1 MVLIHPAYTPLNPK
15 HKGRENLHDP
25 RGIALARVDAGGEQ
39 DGGARM
45 PPPPRVPRRLVLLAG
60 DGQHVHAVARRR
72 SAEQAPIQEPHVPLV
87 RLRGPA
93 HASQPAIYSP
103 SRRPLV
109 SGGLAPQALSP
120 SLQPRLVDPQGA
132 SFKC

>member
-45 PPPPRVPRRLVLLAG
+45 PPPPGSRG
-60 DGQHVHAVARRR
+60 DWCCLQVMASMSTQLPAADRQSRRR
-72 SAEQAPIQEPHVPLV
+72 SRSPTYRSSACVGPRTPLNPPFTV
-87 RLRGPA
+87 RAAA
-93 HASQPAIYSP
+93 H
-103 SRRPLV
+103 L
-109 SGGLAPQALSP
+109 
-120 SLQPRLVDPQGA
+120 
-132 SFKC
+132 